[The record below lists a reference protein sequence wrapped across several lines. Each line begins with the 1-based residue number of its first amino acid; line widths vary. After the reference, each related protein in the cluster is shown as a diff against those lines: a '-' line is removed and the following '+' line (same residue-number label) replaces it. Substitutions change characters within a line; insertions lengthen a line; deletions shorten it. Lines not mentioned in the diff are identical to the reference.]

1 MPAYSFRITREYS
14 QRKYQRL
21 TEYVHD
27 AHAIF
32 DILQQC
38 PERPIPIAVPLLGH
52 IMTFNFEEPL
62 SVSVL
67 EKLASE
73 GYKCINMSTAKMI
86 SDKAAE

>member
-1 MPAYSFRITREYS
+1 MPAYSFRTSREYS

-38 PERPIPIAVPLLGH
+38 PERLIPFAAPMPDRI
-52 IMTFNFEEPL
+52 ITFHFEKSL
-62 SVSVL
+62 SGSVL
-67 EKLASE
+67 EQLAKEGYRCINLSE
-73 GYKCINMSTAKMI
+73 GEIE
-86 SDKAAE
+86 KAA